1 MNFISD
7 CCSKIKR
14 FFSKKDFDEEYA
26 KRLAKR
32 EYREYFYRL
41 FNIDDETDE
50 DYKDNI
56 GEYPVDVD
64 DENCIEIVLDSEVL
78 TKHFYKLN
86 IIDTDNYLDITFLI
100 IPDKYR
106 YKGFYYKITGIDSC
120 VFPKY
125 YWGTPKLKYI
135 NIPNT
140 VVDIG
145 VCAFASYCYLD
156 NVIIPDSV
164 KNIEAG
170 AFSCCNRLK
179 NIKLSSNLKK
189 IAKDTFS
196 RCNSLEKIEIPD
208 SVEEI
213 ELMAFLR
220 CPSLKSIKLSNNL
233 KKIGERA
240 FYYCESLESI
250 EIPDNVEEIGKE
262 AFEGCSSLKSI
273 KIPKSVKKIGE
284 NAFKGIENIIY
295 LENNDIQIENNIEE
309 YITETE
315 IVLSFDVLKELNK
328 LKIIETLDKKKLT
341 FVEIPSTYFLNGVK
355 YKIVSIDKKLFQ
367 EYKYLKNIKL
377 PDGITKIGAFAFSK
391 CFSLEKIIIP
401 HSVKE
406 IGDNAFEY
414 CFSLKI
420 ARMSKNL
427 DIIGKDV
434 FKDCSSL
441 VNIVNMPYHEGK
453 QDIQIAGKKPWEG
466 IIVD

>member
-7 CCSKIKR
+7 CFSKIKR

-64 DENCIEIVLDSEVL
+64 DEYCIEIVLDIDILE
-78 TKHFYKLN
+78 KHFYKLN
-86 IIDTDNYLDITFLI
+86 IINTDNYLEVTSLN

-106 YKGFYYKITGIDSC
+106 YKGYYYKITKIGKCLFCIAYIG
-120 VFPKY
+120 PA
-125 YWGTPKLKYI
+125 KLKYI
-135 NIPNT
+135 NIPTT
-140 VVDIG
+140 VVEIG
-145 VCAFASYCYLD
+145 SSAFYCCTSLET
-156 NVIIPDSV
+156 IEIPDSV
-164 KNIEAG
+164 KLIKNT
-170 AFSCCNRLK
+170 AFSSCYNLK

-189 IAKDTFS
+189 IDEHTFS
-196 RCNSLEKIEIPD
+196 RCTSLETIEIPD
-208 SVEEI
+208 SVDEI
-213 ELMAFLR
+213 GESAFVR
-220 CPSLKSIKLSNNL
+220 CSSLKSIKLSKNL
-233 KKIGERA
+233 KKIGEHA

-262 AFEGCSSLKSI
+262 AFECCSTLKSI

-284 NAFKGIENIIY
+284 NAFKGIENII
-295 LENNDIQIENNIEE
+295 LVKNNDIVP
-309 YITETE
+309 ETE

-341 FVEIPSTYFLNGVK
+341 FVEIPCVYLLNGIN
-355 YKIVSIDKKLFQ
+355 YKIISIDEKLFQ
-367 EYKYLKNIKL
+367 GYENLKGIKL
-377 PDGITKIGAFAFSK
+377 PEGITKIGAFAFSK

-453 QDIQIAGKKPWEG
+453 QDIQIAGKKPWAG
-466 IIVD
+466 LFVD

>member
-7 CCSKIKR
+7 CFSKIKR

-64 DENCIEIVLDSEVL
+64 DEYCIEIVLDIDILE
-78 TKHFYKLN
+78 KHFYKLN
-86 IIDTDNYLDITFLI
+86 IIDTDNYLDITSLT

-106 YKGFYYKITGIDSC
+106 YKGYYYKITKIGKYLFSC
-120 VFPKY
+120 GRLRPR
-125 YWGTPKLKYI
+125 KLKYI

-140 VVDIG
+140 VVEIG
-145 VCAFASYCYLD
+145 VSAFSSCDYLD
-156 NVIIPDSV
+156 NVVIPDSV
-164 KNIEAG
+164 KLMG
-170 AFSCCNRLK
+170 AKAFYGCDNLK

-189 IAKDTFS
+189 IEEDTFS
-196 RCNSLEKIEIPD
+196 RCNSLETIEIPD

-213 ELMAFLR
+213 ERMAFLR
-220 CPSLKSIKLSNNL
+220 CPSLKSIKLSKNL
-233 KKIGERA
+233 KKIGEMA
-240 FYYCESLESI
+240 FYYCESLETI

-262 AFEGCSSLKSI
+262 AFEGCSTLKSI

-284 NAFKGIENIIY
+284 NAFKGIENII
-295 LENNDIQIENNIEE
+295 LVKNNDIVP
-309 YITETE
+309 ETE

-341 FVEIPSTYFLNGVK
+341 SVEIPSTYFLNGVK

-367 EYKYLKNIKL
+367 GYKYLKNIKL
-377 PDGITKIGAFAFSK
+377 PEGITKIGAFAFSK
-391 CFSLEKIIIP
+391 CSSLEKIIIP
-401 HSVKE
+401 HTVRE
-406 IGDNAFEY
+406 IEDNAFEY

-420 ARMSKNL
+420 ARMSKSLN
-427 DIIGKDV
+427 IIGKDV
-434 FKDCSSL
+434 FKDCTSL
-441 VNIVNMPYHEGK
+441 LNIINMPCSINSQIE
-453 QDIQIAGKKPWEG
+453 IAGKKPWANV
-466 IIVD
+466 IFN

>member
-7 CCSKIKR
+7 CFSKIKR

-32 EYREYFYRL
+32 EYRDYCYRL
-41 FNIDDETDE
+41 CNIDGEKDE

-64 DENCIEIVLDSEVL
+64 DENCIEIVLDRDILE
-78 TKHFYKLN
+78 KHFYKLN
-86 IIDTDNYLDITFLI
+86 IINTDNYLEVTSLN

-106 YKGFYYKITGIDSC
+106 YKGYYYKITKIGKHLFSLAMI
-120 VFPKY
+120 
-125 YWGTPKLKYI
+125 GHAKLKYI

-140 VVDIG
+140 VVEIFRG
-145 VCAFASYCYLD
+145 AFSCCKYLD
-156 NVIIPDSV
+156 NVLIPDSV
-164 KNIEAG
+164 KLIGNG
-170 AFSCCNRLK
+170 AFYACDNLK

-189 IAKDTFS
+189 IDEHTFS
-196 RCNSLEKIEIPD
+196 RCTSLETIEIPD

-213 ELMAFLR
+213 GKSAFVR
-220 CPSLKSIKLSNNL
+220 CCSLKSIKLSKNL
-233 KKIGERA
+233 KKIGENA
-240 FYYCESLESI
+240 FYYCESLETI

-273 KIPKSVKKIGE
+273 KISKSVKKIGE
-284 NAFKGIENIIY
+284 NAFKGIENII
-295 LENNDIQIENNIEE
+295 LVENNDIIP
-309 YITETE
+309 ETE

-328 LKIIETLDKKKLT
+328 LKIIDTLDKKKLT
-341 FVEIPSTYFLNGVK
+341 SVEIPSIYLLNGIN
-355 YKIVSIDKKLFQ
+355 YKIISIDEKLFQ
-367 EYKYLKNIKL
+367 GYENLKSIKL
-377 PDGITKIGAFAFSK
+377 PEGITKIGAFAFSK

-420 ARMSKNL
+420 ARMSKSVK
-427 DIIGKDV
+427 IIGKDV

-441 VNIVNMPYHEGK
+441 VNIVNMPQYCEGIH
-453 QDIQIAGKKPWEG
+453 DLEIAGEKPWAG
-466 IIVD
+466 LFVD

>member
-7 CCSKIKR
+7 CFSKIKR

-32 EYREYFYRL
+32 EYRDYCFRL
-41 FNIDDETDE
+41 CNIDDETDE

-64 DENCIEIVLDSEVL
+64 DENCIEIVLDRDILE
-78 TKHFYKLN
+78 KHFYKLN
-86 IIDTDNYLDITFLI
+86 IIDTDNYLEVTSLN

-106 YKGFYYKITGIDSC
+106 YKGYYYKITKIGKCLFCIAYIG
-120 VFPKY
+120 PA
-125 YWGTPKLKYI
+125 KLKYI
-135 NIPNT
+135 NIPTT
-140 VVDIG
+140 VVEIG
-145 VCAFASYCYLD
+145 SSAFYC
-156 NVIIPDSV
+156 
-164 KNIEAG
+164 
-170 AFSCCNRLK
+170 C
-179 NIKLSSNLKK
+179 
-189 IAKDTFS
+189 T
-196 RCNSLEKIEIPD
+196 SLEKIEIPD
-208 SVEEI
+208 SIEEI
-213 ELMAFLR
+213 GKSAFVR
-220 CPSLKSIKLSNNL
+220 CSSLKSIKLSKNL
-233 KKIGERA
+233 KKIGEHA

-284 NAFKGIENIIY
+284 NAFKGIENII
-295 LENNDIQIENNIEE
+295 LVENNDIIP
-309 YITETE
+309 ETE

-391 CFSLEKIIIP
+391 CSSLEKIIIP
-401 HSVKE
+401 HSVRE
-406 IGDNAFEY
+406 IEDNAFEY

-420 ARMSKNL
+420 ARMSKSL
-427 DIIGKDV
+427 YIIGKDV
-434 FKDCSSL
+434 FKDCTSL
-441 VNIVNMPYHEGK
+441 LNIINMPCRINSQIE
-453 QDIQIAGKKPWEG
+453 IAGVKLWAG
-466 IIVD
+466 LFVD